1 MICEMTGRSDTRA
14 ARRRRS
20 CWAALAILQ
29 AGAAGALAQDI
40 GEQQVES
47 LGLARPNFDGWQF
60 TIGGG
65 VGVGPKYEGSRSYG
79 PVPLP
84 FVSITYDQRLSLSSE
99 GLKANLLPSGDFKA
113 GPLLGYFGGR
123 NESDDSAALHGLSNI
138 QPSLTA
144 GAFASYELRPF
155 EISGTIR
162 QAVIHTGNG
171 LEAELAASYGLML
184 FDRLGVKIGP
194 EITFADDTYT
204 KTFFGVT
211 SAQSMRSGLHVFTPR
226 GGVKDVGINLG
237 GNYDLTENWLLRGI
251 ASIKELVGDAG
262 SSPIVHSR
270 TEVFGGFGVAY
281 RF

>member
-1 MICEMTGRSDTRA
+1 MTCEMTGRSDARA

-20 CWAALAILQ
+20 CWVALAILQ
-29 AGAAGALAQDI
+29 AGATGALAQDV
-40 GEQQVES
+40 EDQQLES
-47 LGLARPNFDGWQF
+47 HGLARPNVEGWQF

-79 PVPLP
+79 PVPVP
-84 FVSITYDQRLSLSSE
+84 FVSIAYDQRFSLSTE
-99 GLKANLLPSGDFKA
+99 GLKANLLPSGNFKA
-113 GPLLGYFGGR
+113 GPLISYIGGR
-123 NESDDSAALHGLSNI
+123 RESDDSAALHGLGNI

-155 EISGTIR
+155 EISGTVR

-171 LEAELAASYGLML
+171 FEAELAGSYGLKL
-184 FDRLGVKIGP
+184 SDRLGVKVGP

-211 SAQSMRSGLHVFTPR
+211 PAQSTRSGLHVFTPR

-237 GNYDLTENWLLRGI
+237 GNYDLTDHWLLRGI

-270 TEVFGGFGVAY
+270 TEVFAGFGIAY